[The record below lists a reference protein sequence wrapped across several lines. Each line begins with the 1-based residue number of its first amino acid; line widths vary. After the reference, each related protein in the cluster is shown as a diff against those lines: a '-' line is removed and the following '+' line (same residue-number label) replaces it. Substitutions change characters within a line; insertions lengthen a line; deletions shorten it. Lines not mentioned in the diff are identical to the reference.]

1 MKKEYMKP
9 MVTVVE
15 LPYHDQLLTGSLTS
29 VDSSLLEEDDL
40 LIDTTTP
47 IDDSFWGR

>member
-9 MVTVVE
+9 IVTVVE

-29 VDSSLLEEDDL
+29 INTSLDDADDL

>member
-29 VDSSLLEEDDL
+29 IDSSLLEGDDL
-40 LIDTTTP
+40 LIDTNTP
-47 IDDSFWGR
+47 VDETFWGR